1 MMANVEKSLLG
12 LLLVLIL
19 RRGVLGLNVL
29 SLHQTSL
36 LLSSSGLR
44 GGSLGKASSTAA
56 PPGATAKFIGVSLP
70 GLLDTAKSSILVS
83 TMWCWGG
90 KPHPVG
96 GTLQP
101 WIGKQC
107 MEMEV
112 PRQSFSPFDAAEP
125 NGFSRLPFTAGNRQV
140 SVSSS
145 SVAAQKGNYRVLTS
159 A

>member
-1 MMANVEKSLLG
+1 MAF
-12 LLLVLIL
+12 LIL
-19 RRGVLGLNVL
+19 LDPQPVASPYLTFSSFPTKSVRRCNHTTENPILSQLNC
-29 SLHQTSL
+29 QKQP
-36 LLSSSGLR
+36 SSG
-44 GGSLGKASSTAA
+44 TARHCKIVD
-56 PPGATAKFIGVSLP
+56 PGVHHVVL
-70 GLLDTAKSSILVS
+70 
-83 TMWCWGG
+83 GG
-90 KPHPVG
+90 KPHAVG

-112 PRQSFSPFDAAEP
+112 TRQSFSPFDAAEP